1 MAMGMLKRKE
11 EKSATISVRVPAS
24 VKAELEELRQRAE
37 AAGFDLTATLK
48 DALVRWAKQVREEL
62 GQLAQSVTAN
72 AHPDSANGI
81 DGSAEAA
88 KKLVS

>member
-1 MAMGMLKRKE
+1 MGMLKRKE

-48 DALVRWAKQVREEL
+48 EALVRWAKQVRDEL
-62 GQLAQSVTAN
+62 GQVAQAAPASAI
-72 AHPDSANGI
+72 PGSANGI
-81 DGSAEAA
+81 DGSAAAA